1 MDHQHLSP
9 AGGGGLTWVSGAMEL
24 GGGGKEGEISRCY
37 LSIKGK
43 YRKLTANE
51 GGSYEDYRA

>member
-1 MDHQHLSP
+1 M
-9 AGGGGLTWVSGAMEL
+9 GFRGNGIG

>member
-9 AGGGGLTWVSGAMEL
+9 AGGGAHMGFRGNGI

>member
-9 AGGGGLTWVSGAMEL
+9 AGGGSHGFQGQWNW
-24 GGGGKEGEISRCY
+24 GGGKEGEISRCY

>member
-1 MDHQHLSP
+1 MGFRGH
-9 AGGGGLTWVSGAMEL
+9 GI